1 MKFEGNKEFATALH
15 PRRIEGFSLDKVTL
29 DGKAVTPEKLTVLPD
44 AEIVMEYKSENFTF
58 SKADLMKFP
67 FADSSGKIVMEIVVP
82 QDANASELRQAERL
96 EKLFKFLAEK
106 KAVPGADIRTVKG
119 SFSGKAAFVVTVGR
133 QTDKAQ
139 VSLKDNAWQISAP
152 DAATADKLVRSFS
165 YVIDSRF
172 EYIFPF
178 KPRAWD
184 CLNPEMLNYFD
195 LTEEYLPFVRCFEN
209 QGGKTK

>member
-1 MKFEGNKEFATALH
+1 L
-15 PRRIEGFSLDKVTL
+15 S
-29 DGKAVTPEKLTVLPD
+29 
-44 AEIVMEYKSENFTF
+44 
-58 SKADLMKFP
+58 
-67 FADSSGKIVMEIVVP
+67 
-82 QDANASELRQAERL
+82 
-96 EKLFKFLAEK
+96 
-106 KAVPGADIRTVKG
+106 
-119 SFSGKAAFVVTVGR
+119 
-133 QTDKAQ
+133 
-139 VSLKDNAWQISAP
+139 SLKKIFFYFFAGIFHTDS
-152 DAATADKLVRSFS
+152 AATADKLVRSFS